1 MLDWI
6 PNAPPIGYEY
16 IFIYTKNYII
26 NYIAQVIYFYCTSN
40 IYLKFFL
47 CETTLCKWHMYEIVT
62 LVNYKF
68 IIMSMHLLYKFKQV
82 YFSNSLFIMQLPDT
96 RVKLMALKIILTLKV
111 LA

>member
-1 MLDWI
+1 MFDWI
-6 PNAPPIGYEY
+6 PNASSIGYEY

-26 NYIAQVIYFYCTSN
+26 NYIAQVICIYCTSN

-47 CETTLCKWHMYEIVT
+47 CETMYEIVT

-68 IIMSMHLLYKFKQV
+68 INMSMHLLYKFKQV